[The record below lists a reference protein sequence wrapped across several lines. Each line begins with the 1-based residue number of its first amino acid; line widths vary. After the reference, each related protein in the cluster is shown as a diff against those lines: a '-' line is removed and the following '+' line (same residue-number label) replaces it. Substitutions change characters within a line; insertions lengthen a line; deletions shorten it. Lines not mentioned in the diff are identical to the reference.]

1 MVGREELHGG
11 LKIPSQAETFVKASA
26 NVRKKQEAVQKRK
39 MLRGDKTSFN
49 VGDKVLLLNIK
60 ELQRKGGKME
70 RSSLGP
76 LVILSLKG
84 KLATLASLDAPQ
96 KTIANIDLLS
106 PFIEPEE
113 RIPAKLKKVGTSPLA
128 SPSPPSLP
136 PPPSPPPPS
145 SPDPPPGTISGERQP
160 TQSNGTFSYVTLS
173 IIMLSS
179 LLNDYTVLNF
189 QFLNEYGGVGLQGKL
204 YGPKLGHI
212 NCLRLTSRAWPPGR
226 SWRAR

>member
-11 LKIPSQAETFVKASA
+11 LKIPAQAETFVKASA
-26 NVRKKQEAVQKRK
+26 NVLKKQKAVLKRK

-106 PFIEPEE
+106 QFIEPEE

-128 SPSPPSLP
+128 SPSPPSS
-136 PPPSPPPPS
+136 PSPPPS

-189 QFLNEYGGVGLQGKL
+189 QFLNEYG
-204 YGPKLGHI
+204 
-212 NCLRLTSRAWPPGR
+212 
-226 SWRAR
+226 